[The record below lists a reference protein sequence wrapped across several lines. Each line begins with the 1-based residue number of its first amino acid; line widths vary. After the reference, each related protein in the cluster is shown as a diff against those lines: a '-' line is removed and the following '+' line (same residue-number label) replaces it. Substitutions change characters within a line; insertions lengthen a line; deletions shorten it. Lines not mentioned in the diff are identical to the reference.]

1 LRVPVLTINRG
12 LHYICRY
19 GAPPALRARW
29 CVAEASHLF
38 GDQAPDC
45 GRRLAASTA
54 HRLTGGWGP
63 PWFPGC
69 LKSESEERETW
80 TAESLRAA
88 SYGGGS
94 CRKTWF
100 LVAGAVGRDFGGTR
114 LRYISGRASGQVMDL
129 VKMWRRASVVARNV
143 VNRRDN
149 SHPT

>member
-1 LRVPVLTINRG
+1 LTINRG
-12 LHYICRY
+12 LHYICPLRRAARLKGRD
-19 GAPPALRARW
+19 GASPK
-29 CVAEASHLF
+29 HLADIL
-38 GDQAPDC
+38 GDQASDE

-54 HRLTGGWGP
+54 PRLTGGWGS

-88 SYGGGS
+88 SYGGES
-94 CRKTWF
+94 CRKAGF
-100 LVAGAVGRDFGGTR
+100 LVTGAVGRDFGGTR
-114 LRYISGRASGQVMDL
+114 LRYISGRASGHVMDL

-143 VNRRDN
+143 VIRRDY